1 MKISQRRES
10 EGVWNAELLLVS
22 PYGVRTWYPP
32 GTDLGK
38 HAWNT
43 ASQERSP
50 QLKYPL
56 LLLGLHSIVL
66 TDHLIST
73 WFNSLSRASGTCYSN
88 LTLVPIIWLVFL
100 LWLASNLRL
109 ASMARP
115 CPKSKD
121 ISIRYDIDYLPQ
133 TQCKDQI
140 YFLGCVCVCVHVHTL
155 SCVQLFAAPQAIAC
169 QASLYMRYSRQ
180 EYWSGLPFAPPR
192 DLPNR
197 RTEPSSPASPALAGR
212 LFTTEPPGKPISP

>member
-1 MKISQRRES
+1 MSPALAGRFFITEPPGQPHFLSLKAVALVVMVYYKGRIMMKISQRRES
-10 EGVWNAELLLVS
+10 EGVRNAELLLVC

-56 LLLGLHSIVL
+56 PLLGLHSVVL

-88 LTLVPIIWLVFL
+88 LTPVPIIWLVFL

-121 ISIRYDIDYLPQ
+121 ISVRYDIDYLPQ

-140 YFLGCVCVCVHVHTL
+140 YFLGCVCVCA
-155 SCVQLFAAPQAIAC
+155 CVCMCTCSVVSNSLQLHE
-169 QASLYMRYSRQ
+169 L
-180 EYWSGLPFAPPR
+180 
-192 DLPNR
+192 
-197 RTEPSSPASPALAGR
+197 
-212 LFTTEPPGKPISP
+212 

>member
-140 YFLGCVCVCVHVHTL
+140 CFWVCVCVCV
-155 SCVQLFAAPQAIAC
+155 CVCMCTCSVVSNSLQLHE
-169 QASLYMRYSRQ
+169 L
-180 EYWSGLPFAPPR
+180 
-192 DLPNR
+192 
-197 RTEPSSPASPALAGR
+197 
-212 LFTTEPPGKPISP
+212 